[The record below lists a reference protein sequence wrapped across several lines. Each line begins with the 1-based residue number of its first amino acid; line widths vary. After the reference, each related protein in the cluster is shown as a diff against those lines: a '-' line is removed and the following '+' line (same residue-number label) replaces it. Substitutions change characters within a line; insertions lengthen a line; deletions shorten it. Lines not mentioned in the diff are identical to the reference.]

1 MFLVGTEHA
10 TLDSKNVLALRAL
23 FGLAHRL
30 SALLGE
36 SWLLVLA
43 TVNCLDCI
51 LNTPRQSAQ
60 VHVFCSALRIFI
72 VVIMVNF
79 LAETHANVYWL
90 NPVADSMACLH
101 RCSVCSKDTKG

>member
-1 MFLVGTEHA
+1 MVQRQQRMFLAGTEHA

-30 SALLGE
+30 NALLGE
-36 SWLLVLA
+36 SWLLVVA

-60 VHVFCSALRIFI
+60 VHIAPVLQR
-72 VVIMVNF
+72 
-79 LAETHANVYWL
+79 AEDVHAC
-90 NPVADSMACLH
+90 DH
-101 RCSVCSKDTKG
+101 DGHSVGW